1 MNSKDSLKNWKHKDA
16 KKYAEKLIEEYGQPD
31 EVTQTMLKWNTL
43 GSFGKGEMETFILD
57 ESIPHA
63 FPGPHRDYVYTVMKI
78 KVPSDKLDTLGH
90 VTGSII
96 YDGLKETITA
106 RCGSLYANA
115 ATMGFVRDLV
125 EGKIP
130 TTDAVAKKEYAKRI
144 QKDPLPSFYDNRM
157 NEGIEHMCSCTSDLL
172 KEYSPNI
179 AYQAKGGRKSGK
191 LTKSS
196 IYSLKDKGESKK
208 EFRKSHVKDVKDG
221 YVGTGHKPTPGKFK
235 KEELMTTGSTPG
247 KPGFSSK
254 ADATGPVAGYDPVM
268 RFRKKLKKK
277 DADKLVMP
285 GNKLQEGMEYKS
297 RLFQYK
303 VKLPEVGE
311 TIVYASNP
319 AELRMKL
326 RLLINYRYRGDIS
339 IERIMP
345 GEAGKF
351 FMDKRMKHM
360 RNVEENTDQQMKQQ
374 MTRQQIGLEKTK
386 ANDKIVQ
393 IRKELQKKTASLM
406 KKQRAGGAQATVD
419 K

>member
-144 QKDPLPSFYDNRM
+144 F
-157 NEGIEHMCSCTSDLL
+157 T
-172 KEYSPNI
+172 
-179 AYQAKGGRKSGK
+179 
-191 LTKSS
+191 
-196 IYSLKDKGESKK
+196 
-208 EFRKSHVKDVKDG
+208 
-221 YVGTGHKPTPGKFK
+221 
-235 KEELMTTGSTPG
+235 
-247 KPGFSSK
+247 
-254 ADATGPVAGYDPVM
+254 
-268 RFRKKLKKK
+268 
-277 DADKLVMP
+277 
-285 GNKLQEGMEYKS
+285 
-297 RLFQYK
+297 
-303 VKLPEVGE
+303 
-311 TIVYASNP
+311 
-319 AELRMKL
+319 
-326 RLLINYRYRGDIS
+326 
-339 IERIMP
+339 
-345 GEAGKF
+345 
-351 FMDKRMKHM
+351 
-360 RNVEENTDQQMKQQ
+360 
-374 MTRQQIGLEKTK
+374 
-386 ANDKIVQ
+386 
-393 IRKELQKKTASLM
+393 
-406 KKQRAGGAQATVD
+406 
-419 K
+419 

>member
-57 ESIPHA
+57 ESIPHS

-125 EGKIP
+125 EGKVP
-130 TTDAVAKKEYAKRI
+130 AKDAVAKKEYAKRI
-144 QKDPLPSFYDNRM
+144 KKDPLPSFYDNRM
-157 NEGIEHMCSCTSDLL
+157 NEGAEHMCSCHSNFLNEMSCGNG
-172 KEYSPNI
+172 EY
-179 AYQAKGGRKSGK
+179 YC
-191 LTKSS
+191 
-196 IYSLKDKGESKK
+196 YDDKKCKPIPEGMK
-208 EFRKSHVKDVKDG
+208 VGKDG
-221 YVGTGHKPTPGKFK
+221 MLV
-235 KEELMTTGSTPG
+235 KETLMTTGSTPG

-285 GNKLQEGMEYKS
+285 GNKLQEGMEVRS

-311 TIVYASNP
+311 TVVYASNP

-360 RNVEENTDQQMKQQ
+360 RNVKENTDQQMKQQ

>member
-1 MNSKDSLKNWKHKDA
+1 
-16 KKYAEKLIEEYGQPD
+16 
-31 EVTQTMLKWNTL
+31 
-43 GSFGKGEMETFILD
+43 
-57 ESIPHA
+57 
-63 FPGPHRDYVYTVMKI
+63 
-78 KVPSDKLDTLGH
+78 
-90 VTGSII
+90 
-96 YDGLKETITA
+96 
-106 RCGSLYANA
+106 
-115 ATMGFVRDLV
+115 
-125 EGKIP
+125 
-130 TTDAVAKKEYAKRI
+130 
-144 QKDPLPSFYDNRM
+144 
-157 NEGIEHMCSCTSDLL
+157 
-172 KEYSPNI
+172 
-179 AYQAKGGRKSGK
+179 
-191 LTKSS
+191 
-196 IYSLKDKGESKK
+196 
-208 EFRKSHVKDVKDG
+208 
-221 YVGTGHKPTPGKFK
+221 
-235 KEELMTTGSTPG
+235 MTTNSVAG

-285 GNKLQEGMEYKS
+285 GNKLQEGMEVRS

-311 TIVYASNP
+311 TVVYASNP

-393 IRKELQKKTASLM
+393 IRKELKKKTASLM